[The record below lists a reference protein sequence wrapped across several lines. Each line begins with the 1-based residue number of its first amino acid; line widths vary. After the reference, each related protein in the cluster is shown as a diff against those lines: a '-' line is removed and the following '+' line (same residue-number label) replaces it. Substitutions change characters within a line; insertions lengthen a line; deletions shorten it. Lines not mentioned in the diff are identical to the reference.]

1 MIFPILS
8 YNSEVWRMYTKQDFK
23 KWDNSAIEKTGRE
36 IAKAVYIKSSDMI
49 GRAKTKKKNIL
60 AEKD

>member
-1 MIFPILS
+1 
-8 YNSEVWRMYTKQDFK
+8 MYTKQDFK